1 MNSTFW
7 KPPFIEIENKKK
19 KKKKTC
25 DEVGRLML
33 QELWQVLQTFGEDST
48 RTKKAMNSNLV
59 AMARLT
65 GFVNSKLKFPP
76 KRILEES

>member
-1 MNSTFW
+1 LRT
-7 KPPFIEIENKKK
+7 KKK
-19 KKKKTC
+19 KKKKC
-25 DEVGRLML
+25 GVVGWVLL